1 MGLVQNRRRFRG
13 RPLVSALLGTTFMAG
28 IACLAGPALADGHL
42 EEENAALRSMVEDLR
57 QEVEILKGMVLKQN
71 ERITEA
77 AAPAA
82 PAKMVKSGKDKVS
95 LSVSGQVNRML
106 LYASDG
112 RESRLFHADND
123 QSSTRVRFKGKA
135 TLDDEWS
142 AGATFE
148 AELESNSSGSVAIE
162 DTGVGGDS
170 NKASLKERKLE
181 LFFKSKR
188 LGKLSLGQGS
198 TASDGSTEE
207 DLSGTGVITS
217 ASFGGTGGSL
227 EFVRSDLAM
236 REAACMKNCDDPEKR
251 EYYTVGDLFDNRDGL
266 SRKDRVRYDTPSFGG
281 VKFST
286 SFLGGKWNDDDD
298 GVESGAWDAALRY
311 GREFDGI
318 EVAAALATWKKDKDT
333 KGHGGSASV
342 LAPSGTSLTLSYSSQ
357 DKKGTDST
365 FQYAKLGQTF
375 DVTSAGKTSISVGY
389 GRTEDQGGAGNEG
402 TYYDLAAVQK
412 IKNLGAEL
420 YAVWGVYKAEIPGT
434 PTEDIT
440 IAATGARIK
449 F

>member
-1 MGLVQNRRRFRG
+1 MDLVQNRRRFRG

-28 IACLAGPALADGHL
+28 VACLAAPALADGHL

-71 ERITEA
+71 ERIAEA

-112 RESRLFHADND
+112 RDSRLFHADND

-148 AELESNSSGSVAIE
+148 AELESNSSGKVTIE
-162 DTGVGGDS
+162 ENIEKDV
-170 NKASLKERKLE
+170 SLKERKLE

-217 ASFGGTGGSL
+217 AGFGGTGGSL
-227 EFVRSDLAM
+227 TFVRSDSAM
-236 REAACMKNCDDPEKR
+236 RTPAHKLTEDGLPGDP
-251 EYYTVGDLFDNRDGL
+251 YTVGDLFNNYDGL
-266 SRKDRVRYDTPSFGG
+266 SRTDRVRYDTPGFGG
-281 VKFST
+281 VKLST
-286 SFLGGKWNDDDD
+286 SFLGGKWNDGD
-298 GVESGAWDAALRY
+298 GSVESGAWDAALRY
-311 GREFDGI
+311 GREFDGV

-342 LAPSGTSLTLSYSSQ
+342 LVPSGTSLTLSYSSQ
-357 DKKGTDST
+357 DKEGTDST

-375 DVTSAGKTSISVGY
+375 DATSAGKTSISVGY
-389 GRTEDQGGAGNEG
+389 GKTEDQGGAGNEG

-420 YAVWGVYKAEIPGT
+420 YAVWGVFKAEIPST

>member
-1 MGLVQNRRRFRG
+1 MDLVQNRRRFRG

-28 IACLAGPALADGHL
+28 VACLAAPALADGHL

-71 ERITEA
+71 ERIAEA

-112 RESRLFHADND
+112 RDSRLFHADND

-148 AELESNSSGSVAIE
+148 AELESNSSGKVTIE
-162 DTGVGGDS
+162 ENIEKDV
-170 NKASLKERKLE
+170 SLKERKLE
-181 LFFKSKR
+181 LFFKSKQ

-217 ASFGGTGGSL
+217 AGFGGTGGSL
-227 EFVRSDLAM
+227 AFVRSDSAM
-236 REAACMKNCDDPEKR
+236 RTGSGEK
-251 EYYTVGDLFDNRDGL
+251 VSGLFNNYDGL
-266 SRKDRVRYDTPSFGG
+266 SRTDRVRYDTPGFGG
-281 VKFST
+281 VKLST
-286 SFLGGKWNDDDD
+286 SFLGGKWNDGD
-298 GVESGAWDAALRY
+298 GSVESGAWDAALRY
-311 GREFDGI
+311 GREFDGV

-333 KGHGGSASV
+333 KGHSGSASV
-342 LAPSGTSLTLSYSSQ
+342 LVPSGTSLTLSYSSQ

-375 DVTSAGKTSISVGY
+375 DATSAGKTSISVGY
-389 GRTEDQGGAGNEG
+389 GKTEDQGSAGNEG

-420 YAVWGVYKAEIPGT
+420 YAVWGVFKAEIPST

>member
-1 MGLVQNRRRFRG
+1 MDLVQNRRRLRG
-13 RPLVSALLGTTFMAG
+13 RPFVSALLGTTFMAG
-28 IACLAGPALADGHL
+28 VACLAGPALADGHL
-42 EEENAALRSMVEDLR
+42 EEENAALRSMIEDLQ
-57 QEVEILKGMVLKQN
+57 QEVDILKGMVIRQN
-71 ERITEA
+71 EKIAEA
-77 AAPAA
+77 AEPRA

-95 LSVSGQVNRML
+95 LSVSGQVNRLL

-112 RESRLFHADND
+112 RDSRFFHADND

-135 TLDDEWS
+135 KLDDEWS

-148 AELESNSSGSVAIE
+148 AELESNSSSSVAIE

-198 TASDGSTEE
+198 TASDGSVEE

-217 ASFGGTGGSL
+217 AGFGGTGGSL
-227 EFVRSDLAM
+227 EFVQSDSAT
-236 REAACMKNCDDPEKR
+236 REAAENSKDEAFA
-251 EYYTVGDLFDNRDGL
+251 VGDLFSNYDGL
-266 SRKDRVRYDTPSFGG
+266 SRRDRVRYDTPGFGG
-281 VKFST
+281 VKLST
-286 SFLGGKWNDDDD
+286 SFLGGKWTGDSVDS
-298 GVESGAWDAALRY
+298 GVWDAALRY
-311 GREFDGI
+311 GREFDGV
-318 EVAAALATWKKDKDT
+318 EVAAAAATWKKDEDT
-333 KGHGGSASV
+333 EGRGGSLSV
-342 LAPSGTSLTLSYSSQ
+342 LAPSGTSLSLSYSTQ
-357 DKKGTDST
+357 DEDGQDST
-365 FQYAKLGQTF
+365 FQYVKLGQLF
-375 DVTSAGKTSISVGY
+375 DATSAGKTAVSIGY
-389 GRTEDQGGAGNEG
+389 GRTEDQGGTGNEG

-420 YAVWGVYKAEIPGT
+420 YAVWGVYKAEIVDQ

-440 IAATGARIK
+440 IFGTGARIK

>member
-57 QEVEILKGMVLKQN
+57 QEVETLKGMVLKQN

-181 LFFKSKR
+181 LLFKSKR

-217 ASFGGTGGSL
+217 AGFGGTGGSL

-236 REAACMKNCDDPEKR
+236 REAADPEKKP
-251 EYYTVGDLFDNRDGL
+251 ELYTVGNLFGNRDGL
-266 SRKDRVRYDTPSFGG
+266 SRRDRVRYDTPSFGG

-286 SFLGGKWNDDDD
+286 SFLGGKWSGDS
-298 GVESGAWDAALRY
+298 VESGAWDAALRY

-318 EVAAALATWKKDKDT
+318 EVAAALATWKKDKDA

-357 DKKGTDST
+357 DEKGTDST

-375 DVTSAGKTSISVGY
+375 DATSAGKTSISVGY

>member
-1 MGLVQNRRRFRG
+1 
-13 RPLVSALLGTTFMAG
+13 MAG

-112 RESRLFHADND
+112 RDSRLFHADND

-148 AELESNSSGSVAIE
+148 AELESNSSGSVAIK
-162 DTGVGGDS
+162 DAGVGGDS
-170 NKASLKERKLE
+170 NKASLNERKLE

-207 DLSGTGVITS
+207 DLSGTDVITS
-217 ASFGGTGGSL
+217 AGFGGTGGSL
-227 EFVRSDLAM
+227 EFVRSDLAT
-236 REAACMKNCDDPEKR
+236 REAADPEKKP
-251 EYYTVGDLFDNRDGL
+251 ELYTVGNLFGNRDGL
-266 SRKDRVRYDTPSFGG
+266 SRRDRVRYDTPSFGG

-286 SFLGGKWNDDDD
+286 SFLGGKWSGDS
-298 GVESGAWDAALRY
+298 VESGAWDAALRY

-357 DKKGTDST
+357 DEKGTDST

-375 DVTSAGKTSISVGY
+375 DATSAGKTSISVGY

-420 YAVWGVYKAEIPGT
+420 YAVWGVYKADIPGT

>member
-28 IACLAGPALADGHL
+28 VAGFAGPALADGHL
-42 EEENAALRSMVEDLR
+42 EEENAALRSMVEDLQ

-71 ERITEA
+71 EKIAEA

-112 RESRLFHADND
+112 RDSRLFHADND

-162 DTGVGGDS
+162 DGKSGGGS
-170 NKASLKERKLE
+170 LETKLKERKLE

-198 TASDGSTEE
+198 TASDGSVEE

-217 ASFGGTGGSL
+217 AGFGGTGGSL
-227 EFVRSDLAM
+227 EFVRSDSAA
-236 REAACMKNCDDPEKR
+236 RKAACMKECDDEKQ
-251 EYYTVGDLFDNRDGL
+251 EDYTVGDLFNSYDGL
-266 SRKDRVRYDTPSFGG
+266 SRRDRVRYDTPSFGG
-281 VKFST
+281 VKLST
-286 SFLGGKWNDDDD
+286 SFLGGKWSGDDE
-298 GVESGAWDAALRY
+298 GVGSDAWDAALRY
-311 GREFDGI
+311 GRDFDGV
-318 EVAAALATWKKDKDT
+318 EVAAALATWRKDGDT

-342 LAPSGTSLTLSYSSQ
+342 LVPSGTSLTLSYSSQ
-357 DKKGTDST
+357 DEEGTDST

-375 DVTSAGKTSISVGY
+375 DATSAGKTSISIGY
-389 GRTEDQGGAGNEG
+389 GKTEDQSSTGNEG

-420 YAVWGVYKAEIPGT
+420 YAVWGVFKAEIPDT

>member
-71 ERITEA
+71 ERITKA

-148 AELESNSSGSVAIE
+148 AELESNSSGSVAIK
-162 DTGVGGDS
+162 DAGVGGDS

-217 ASFGGTGGSL
+217 AGFGGTGGSL

-236 REAACMKNCDDPEKR
+236 RKAACMKDCDKSEDEW
-251 EYYTVGDLFDNRDGL
+251 ELYTVGALFDNRDGL
-266 SRKDRVRYDTPSFGG
+266 SRRDRVRYDTPSFGG

-286 SFLGGKWNDDDD
+286 SFLGGKWSGDS
-298 GVESGAWDAALRY
+298 VESRAWDAALRY

-375 DVTSAGKTSISVGY
+375 DATSAGKTSISVGY

-420 YAVWGVYKAEIPGT
+420 YAVWGVYKADIPGT

>member
-13 RPLVSALLGTTFMAG
+13 RPFVSALLASTFMAG
-28 IACLAGPALADGHL
+28 VACLAGPALDDGHL
-42 EEENAALRSMVEDLR
+42 EEENAALRSMIEDLR
-57 QEVEILKGMVLKQN
+57 QEVEILKGMVIRQN
-71 ERITEA
+71 EKIAEA
-77 AAPAA
+77 AAPAT

-112 RESRLFHADND
+112 RDSRVFHADND

-148 AELESNSSGSVAIE
+148 AELESNSSSSVEIK

-217 ASFGGTGGSL
+217 AGFGGTGGSL
-227 EFVRSDLAM
+227 QLVRSDLAM
-236 REAACMKNCDDPEKR
+236 RKAAENSEGKVF
-251 EYYTVGDLFDNRDGL
+251 TVGALFSNYDGL
-266 SRKDRVRYDTPSFGG
+266 SRKDRVRYDTPGFGG
-281 VKFST
+281 VKLST
-286 SFLGGKWNDDDD
+286 SFLGGKWNDDDSL
-298 GVESGAWDAALRY
+298 ESGAWDAALRY
-311 GREFDGI
+311 GRAFDGVD
-318 EVAAALATWKKDKDT
+318 VAAAAATWKKDKDT
-333 KGHGGSASV
+333 EGRGGSLSV
-342 LAPSGTSLTLSYSSQ
+342 LAPSGTSLSLSYSTQ
-357 DKKGTDST
+357 DEEGQDST

-375 DVTSAGKTSISVGY
+375 DATSAGKTAVSIGY
-389 GRTEDQGGAGNEG
+389 GRTEDQGGAGNEN

-440 IAATGARIK
+440 IFGTGARIK

>member
-1 MGLVQNRRRFRG
+1 MGLVQNRCRFRG

-28 IACLAGPALADGHL
+28 VACLAAPALADGHL

-71 ERITEA
+71 ERIAEA

-112 RESRLFHADND
+112 RDSRLFHADND

-162 DTGVGGDS
+162 DDGVGGDS
-170 NKASLKERKLE
+170 NKAALKERKLE

-198 TASDGSTEE
+198 TASDGSTKE

-217 ASFGGTGGSL
+217 AGFGGTGGSL
-227 EFVRSDLAM
+227 AFVRSDSATRELA
-236 REAACMKNCDDPEKR
+236 RKPKEDGLGDP
-251 EYYTVGDLFDNRDGL
+251 YTVGDLFGNRGGL
-266 SRKDRVRYDTPSFGG
+266 SRRDRVRYDTPSFGG
-281 VKFST
+281 VKLST
-286 SFLGGKWNDDDD
+286 SFLGGKWSDDS
-298 GVESGAWDAALRY
+298 VESGAWDAALRY
-311 GREFDGI
+311 GREFDGV

-342 LAPSGTSLTLSYSSQ
+342 LVPSGTSLTLSYSSQ
-357 DKKGTDST
+357 DKEGTDST

-375 DVTSAGKTSISVGY
+375 DATSAGKTSISVGY
-389 GRTEDQGGAGNEG
+389 GKTEDQSGPGNEG

-420 YAVWGVYKAEIPGT
+420 YAVWGVFKAEIPGT

>member
-28 IACLAGPALADGHL
+28 VACLAEPALADGHL

-71 ERITEA
+71 ERIAEA

-82 PAKMVKSGKDKVS
+82 PVKMVKSGKDKVS

-112 RESRLFHADND
+112 RDSRLFHADND
-123 QSSTRVRFKGKA
+123 RSSTRVRFKGKA

-162 DTGVGGDS
+162 DDGVGGDS
-170 NKASLKERKLE
+170 NKAALKERKLE

-188 LGKLSLGQGS
+188 LGKLSFGQGS
-198 TASDGSTEE
+198 TASDGSTGE

-217 ASFGGTGGSL
+217 AGFGGTGGSL
-227 EFVRSDLAM
+227 AFVRSDSAM
-236 REAACMKNCDDPEKR
+236 REATCMKNCGDPEKE
-251 EYYTVGDLFDNRDGL
+251 EYYTVGDLFNNRGGL

-281 VKFST
+281 VKLST
-286 SFLGGKWNDDDD
+286 SFLGGKWNEGDES
-298 GVESGAWDAALRY
+298 VESGAWDAALRY
-311 GREFDGI
+311 GREFDGV

-342 LAPSGTSLTLSYSSQ
+342 LVPSGTSLTLSYSSQ
-357 DKKGTDST
+357 DKEGTDST

-375 DVTSAGKTSISVGY
+375 DATSAGKTSISVGY
-389 GRTEDQGGAGNEG
+389 GKTEDQSGPGNEG

-420 YAVWGVYKAEIPGT
+420 YAVWGVFKAEIPGT

>member
-1 MGLVQNRRRFRG
+1 MGLVQNRRRLRG
-13 RPLVSALLGTTFMAG
+13 RPFVSALLGTTFMAG
-28 IACLAGPALADGHL
+28 VACLAGPALADGHL
-42 EEENAALRSMVEDLR
+42 EEENAALRSMIEDLQ
-57 QEVEILKGMVLKQN
+57 QEVEILKGMVIRQN
-71 ERITEA
+71 EKIAEA
-77 AAPAA
+77 AEPKA

-112 RESRLFHADND
+112 RDSRVFHADND

-135 TLDDEWS
+135 KLDDEWS

-148 AELESNSSGSVAIE
+148 AELESNSSGSVTID

-198 TASDGSTEE
+198 TASDGSVEE

-217 ASFGGTGGSL
+217 AGFGGTGNSL
-227 EFVRSDLAM
+227 AFVKSDPAT
-236 REAACMKNCDDPEKR
+236 REAAGAK
-251 EYYTVGDLFDNRDGL
+251 VSDLFNNYDGL
-266 SRKDRVRYDTPSFGG
+266 SRKDRVRYDTPGFGG
-281 VKFST
+281 VKLST
-286 SFLGGKWNDDDD
+286 SFLGGKWTDDSVD
-298 GVESGAWDAALRY
+298 SGAWDAALRY
-311 GREFDGI
+311 GREFDDV
-318 EVAAALATWKKDKDT
+318 EVAAAAATWKKDEDT
-333 KGHGGSASV
+333 EGRGGSLSV
-342 LAPSGTSLTLSYSSQ
+342 LAPSGTSLSLSYSTQ
-357 DKKGTDST
+357 DEKGQDST
-365 FQYAKLGQTF
+365 FQYAKLGQIF
-375 DVTSAGKTSISVGY
+375 DATSAGKTAVSIGY
-389 GRTEDQGGAGNEG
+389 GRTEDQDGTGNEG

-420 YAVWGVYKAEIPGT
+420 YAVWGVYKAELVGQ

-440 IAATGARIK
+440 IFGTGARIK

>member
-1 MGLVQNRRRFRG
+1 MGLVQNRRRLRG
-13 RPLVSALLGTTFMAG
+13 QPFVSALLGTTFMAG
-28 IACLAGPALADGHL
+28 VACLAGPALADGHL
-42 EEENAALRSMVEDLR
+42 EEENAALRSMIEDLQR
-57 QEVEILKGMVLKQN
+57 EVEILKGMVIRQN
-71 ERITEA
+71 EKIAEA
-77 AAPAA
+77 AEPRA

-106 LYASDG
+106 LHASDG
-112 RESRLFHADND
+112 RDSRVFHADND

-135 TLDDEWS
+135 KLDDEWS

-148 AELESNSSGSVAIE
+148 AELESNSSGSVTIE

-198 TASDGSTEE
+198 TASDGSVEE

-217 ASFGGTGGSL
+217 AGFGGIGYSL
-227 EFVRSDLAM
+227 TFVNSDSAT
-236 REAACMKNCDDPEKR
+236 REAAENSKGEAFA
-251 EYYTVGDLFDNRDGL
+251 VGDLFSNYDGL
-266 SRKDRVRYDTPSFGG
+266 SRRDRVRYDTPGFGG
-281 VKFST
+281 VKLST
-286 SFLGGKWNDDDD
+286 SFLGGKWTGDNVD
-298 GVESGAWDAALRY
+298 SGAWDAALRY
-311 GREFDGI
+311 GREFDGV
-318 EVAAALATWKKDKDT
+318 EVAAAVATWKKDEDT
-333 KGHGGSASV
+333 EGRGGSLSV
-342 LAPSGTSLTLSYSSQ
+342 LAPSGTSLSLSYSAQ
-357 DKKGTDST
+357 DEKGQDST
-365 FQYAKLGQTF
+365 FQYAKLGQIF
-375 DVTSAGKTSISVGY
+375 DATSAGKTAVSIGY
-389 GRTEDQGGAGNEG
+389 GRTEDQGGTGNEG

-420 YAVWGVYKAEIPGT
+420 YAVWGVYKAEIVDQ

-440 IAATGARIK
+440 IFGTGARIK

>member
-148 AELESNSSGSVAIE
+148 AELESNSSGSVAIK
-162 DTGVGGDS
+162 DDGVGGDS

-217 ASFGGTGGSL
+217 AGFGGTGGSL
-227 EFVRSDLAM
+227 EFVRSDLAT
-236 REAACMKNCDDPEKR
+236 REAVCMKNCDEPKDER
-251 EYYTVGDLFDNRDGL
+251 EFYEVDDLFDNRDGL

-281 VKFST
+281 VKLST
-286 SFLGGKWNDDDD
+286 SFLGGKWSS
-298 GVESGAWDAALRY
+298 GSVESGAWDAALRY
-311 GREFDGI
+311 GRDFDGV

-333 KGHGGSASV
+333 KGHGVSASV

-357 DKKGTDST
+357 DEKGTDST

-375 DVTSAGKTSISVGY
+375 DATSAGKTSISVGY
-389 GRTEDQGGAGNEG
+389 GRTEDQVGAGNEG

>member
-1 MGLVQNRRRFRG
+1 MGLVQNRRRLRG
-13 RPLVSALLGTTFMAG
+13 RPFVSALLGTTFMAG
-28 IACLAGPALADGHL
+28 VACLAGPALADGHL
-42 EEENAALRSMVEDLR
+42 EEENAALRSMIEDLQ
-57 QEVEILKGMVLKQN
+57 QEVDILKGMVIRQN
-71 ERITEA
+71 EKIAEA
-77 AAPAA
+77 VEPRA

-112 RESRLFHADND
+112 RDSRFFHADND

-135 TLDDEWS
+135 KLDDEWS

-148 AELESNSSGSVAIE
+148 AELESNSSGSVTIE

-198 TASDGSTEE
+198 TASDGSVEE

-217 ASFGGTGGSL
+217 AGFGGTGNSL
-227 EFVRSDLAM
+227 AFVESNSAT
-236 REAACMKNCDDPEKR
+236 REASDIK
-251 EYYTVGDLFDNRDGL
+251 VGNLFSNYDGL
-266 SRKDRVRYDTPSFGG
+266 SRKDRVRYDTPGFGG
-281 VKFST
+281 VKLST
-286 SFLGGKWNDDDD
+286 SFLGGKWTGDSVD
-298 GVESGAWDAALRY
+298 SGAWDAALRY
-311 GREFDGI
+311 GREFDGV
-318 EVAAALATWKKDKDT
+318 EVAAAAATWKKDKDT
-333 KGHGGSASV
+333 EGRGGSLSV
-342 LAPSGTSLTLSYSSQ
+342 LAPSGTSLSLSYSTQ
-357 DKKGTDST
+357 DEKGQDST
-365 FQYAKLGQTF
+365 FQYAKLGQIF
-375 DVTSAGKTSISVGY
+375 DATSAGKTAVSIGY
-389 GRTEDQGGAGNEG
+389 GRTEDQGGTGNEG

-420 YAVWGVYKAEIPGT
+420 YAVWGVYKAEIVAQ

-440 IAATGARIK
+440 IFGTGARIK